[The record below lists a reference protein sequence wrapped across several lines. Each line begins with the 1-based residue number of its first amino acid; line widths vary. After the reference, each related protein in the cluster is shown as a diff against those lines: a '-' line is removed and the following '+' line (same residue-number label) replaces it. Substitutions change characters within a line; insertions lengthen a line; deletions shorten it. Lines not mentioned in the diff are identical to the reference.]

1 MAHEGRSVDREPHFV
16 DILKLYM
23 MLVKSLDH
31 RDDIAVVVDP
41 GLSVRGTAAWDEDV
55 FRDTDDLQ
63 IFQDHVNSALPFLRS

>member
-1 MAHEGRSVDREPHFV
+1 
-16 DILKLYM
+16 M

-55 FRDTDDLQ
+55 FGDTYDLQ